1 MRLWYRLYVKYTTNP
16 RHNQPRNTSQVSR
29 CSASM
34 SASDTSTPMM
44 GTNGTHGVLN
54 GRGRSGSRTRR
65 IHTPAQTI
73 VKANR
78 VPMLVS
84 SASVETGNDAASVA
98 TQIPTRIVE
107 MYGVRNFG

>member
-1 MRLWYRLYVKYTTNP
+1 
-16 RHNQPRNTSQVSR
+16 
-29 CSASM
+29 M
-34 SASDTSTPMM
+34 SENDTSTPMM
-44 GTNGTHGVLN
+44 GTNGTHGVLK

-84 SASVETGNDAASVA
+84 SARIEIGSAAASVA
-98 TQIPTRIVE
+98 TQSPTTMVE
-107 MYGVRNFG
+107 IHGVRKRGWILLAHFHSSPSLDIV